1 MNNNSPLAGARS
13 WLISIVLL
21 LAAQYAPAQQTL
33 SQAEIEAQ
41 LQQRSNIERELG
53 QLGQRPQTEF
63 PSALDLPTELQTN
76 LPPMSEAAT
85 DAAELLGTEY
95 DPGEDAM
102 FGQQL
107 FQPGVEQ
114 TYGVGLNDEYEIA
127 IGDRVAIRMWGAFPY
142 QEIQVVDTQG
152 NVFVPN
158 VGPIPVAGVSNGDL
172 NDFVRAS
179 IRNVFRS
186 NVEVYATLEASQP
199 VRVTGPRHGLPSLT
213 MTQTAC

>member
-1 MNNNSPLAGARS
+1 MNYISPLTSARS
-13 WLISIVLL
+13 WLTSIVFL

-41 LQQRSNIERELG
+41 LQQRSTIERELG
-53 QLGQRPQTEF
+53 KLGQRSPVEI
-63 PSALDLPTELQTN
+63 PSAINLPTELQTN
-76 LPPMSEAAT
+76 LPPMTEAAT

-127 IGDRVAIRMWGAFPY
+127 IGDRVVIRMWGAFPY
-142 QEIQVVDTQG
+142 QEVQVVDTQG
-152 NVFVPN
+152 NIFVPN
-158 VGPIPVAGVSNGDL
+158 VGPIPLAGC
-172 NDFVRAS
+172 
-179 IRNVFRS
+179 I
-186 NVEVYATLEASQP
+186 P
-199 VRVTGPRHGLPSLT
+199 K
-213 MTQTAC
+213 

>member
-1 MNNNSPLAGARS
+1 MNSISALTCARR
-13 WLISIVLL
+13 WLTFVAFLL
-21 LAAQYAPAQQTL
+21 VAHSATAQQL

-41 LQQRSNIERELG
+41 LQQRASIQRELG
-53 QLGQRPQTEF
+53 QLGQRSQMELP
-63 PSALDLPTELQTN
+63 PAIALPTQLQTN
-76 LPPMSEAAT
+76 LPPMSESAT

-127 IGDRVAIRMWGAFPY
+127 IGDRVVLRMWGAFPY
-142 QEIQVVDTQG
+142 QEIQVVDSQG

-158 VGPIPVAGVSNGDL
+158 VGPITLAGVSNRDL
-172 NDFVRAS
+172 NDVVRAA
-179 IRNVFRS
+179 IRNVFRD
-186 NVEVYATLEASQP
+186 NVE
-199 VRVTGPRHGLPSLT
+199 G
-213 MTQTAC
+213 